1 MPQKFIPIRRC
12 IGCGEHFP
20 KSQLLRIVRLSGTND
35 IFVDPSGKKDGR
47 GTYICKNVDCLKKSK
62 KRINYALGTI
72 VSDEVLASLEQEI
85 NDHTDE

>member
-20 KSQLLRIVRLSGTND
+20 KASLIRVVRLAGTNN
-35 IFVDPSGKKDGR
+35 IVVDPSGKLDGR
-47 GTYICKNVDCLKKSK
+47 GTYICKNPECLKKAK

-72 VSDEVLASLEQEI
+72 VSDEVFSALQEEI
-85 NDHTDE
+85 LDGTNN